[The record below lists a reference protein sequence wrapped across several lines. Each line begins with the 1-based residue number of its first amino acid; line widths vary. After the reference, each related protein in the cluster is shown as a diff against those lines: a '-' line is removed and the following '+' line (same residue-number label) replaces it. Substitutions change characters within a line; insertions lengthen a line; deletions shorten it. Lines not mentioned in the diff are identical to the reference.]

1 MLTLTQSASVRGSA
15 GDPLP
20 GVWENLTESGTQFR
34 RGQLA
39 LIAAGPGCIAGDAEI
54 IVNRAGNGK
63 RVRLDDLVSLFNGD
77 EVPIRRNGKPTKGK
91 RKWDTD
97 IDTYVQCEIDGHMR
111 TAKLKKA
118 WYSGEKITYTVTT
131 DTGRK
136 VRATDIHPFLTTEG
150 WKKLGELKP
159 GDVVHVHH
167 KDENHLNN
175 SLENLEILS
184 PEEHLKLHGEQY
196 VTNVLEKVAYETVVS
211 IEEYGQEPTYD
222 LELDTEPH
230 NFTAN
235 GFVVHNT
242 GKSAFVLNYAL
253 KAGVSCMYFSADSD
267 AFVQLAR
274 SLAILGGLD
283 MASAETMIRAEE
295 TERIAEVIGDVPI
308 RFSYNSSP
316 TLQHIE
322 NQLLAYNELYGDFP
336 ELIVVDNAL
345 DVAID
350 TDEEQAQSLDALMA
364 WLHDTA
370 RVTEACVIVLH
381 HVTGPFNNSNIPI
394 PMSGVKGQIGRV
406 PELILT
412 LHKQTEGGNE
422 VLCVST
428 VKNRGQRADASGNT
442 FSELSFD
449 GFRMSITDHVP
460 VAAQMDNPFDA
471 QSMYERG
478 MYG

>member
-20 GVWENLTESGTQFR
+20 EVWENLAESGTQFR

-39 LIAAGPGCIAGDAEI
+39 LVAAAPG
-54 IVNRAGNGK
+54 V
-63 RVRLDDLVSLFNGD
+63 
-77 EVPIRRNGKPTKGK
+77 
-91 RKWDTD
+91 
-97 IDTYVQCEIDGHMR
+97 
-111 TAKLKKA
+111 
-118 WYSGEKITYTVTT
+118 
-131 DTGRK
+131 
-136 VRATDIHPFLTTEG
+136 
-150 WKKLGELKP
+150 
-159 GDVVHVHH
+159 
-167 KDENHLNN
+167 
-175 SLENLEILS
+175 
-184 PEEHLKLHGEQY
+184 
-196 VTNVLEKVAYETVVS
+196 
-211 IEEYGQEPTYD
+211 
-222 LELDTEPH
+222 
-230 NFTAN
+230 
-235 GFVVHNT
+235 

-253 KAGVSCMYFSADSD
+253 KSEVSCMYFSADSD

-274 SLAILGGLD
+274 ALAILGGLD
-283 MASAETMIRAEE
+283 MSSAETMVRAEE
-295 TERIAEVIGDVPI
+295 TERIADVIGDVPI

-322 NQLLAYNELYGDFP
+322 SQLLAYNELYGDFP

-381 HVTGPFNNSNIPI
+381 HVTGPFNDANTPI
-394 PMSGVKGQIGRV
+394 PLSGVKGQIGRV

-412 LHKQTEGGNE
+412 LHKQTEGGDE

>member
-1 MLTLTQSASVRGSA
+1 MLLTLTQSASVRGSA

-20 GVWENLTESGTQFR
+20 EVWENLAESGTQFR

-39 LIAAGPGCIAGDAEI
+39 LVAAGPG
-54 IVNRAGNGK
+54 
-63 RVRLDDLVSLFNGD
+63 
-77 EVPIRRNGKPTKGK
+77 
-91 RKWDTD
+91 
-97 IDTYVQCEIDGHMR
+97 
-111 TAKLKKA
+111 
-118 WYSGEKITYTVTT
+118 
-131 DTGRK
+131 
-136 VRATDIHPFLTTEG
+136 
-150 WKKLGELKP
+150 
-159 GDVVHVHH
+159 
-167 KDENHLNN
+167 
-175 SLENLEILS
+175 
-184 PEEHLKLHGEQY
+184 
-196 VTNVLEKVAYETVVS
+196 
-211 IEEYGQEPTYD
+211 
-222 LELDTEPH
+222 
-230 NFTAN
+230 
-235 GFVVHNT
+235 T

-283 MASAETMIRAEE
+283 MASAETMIRSEE
-295 TERIAEVIGDVPI
+295 TERIAEIIGDEPI

-394 PMSGVKGQIGRV
+394 PLSGVKGQIGRV

-412 LHKQTEGGNE
+412 LHKQSEGGNE